1 MKTDDD
7 APRIDLELLAHAHVA
22 YQQLAYYFSAVA
34 IPADVMLILAALA
47 VVAET
52 EDHPLDDVLARVRSI
67 VVELTR
73 CSPPPIERQQKPSN

>member
-7 APRIDLELLAHAHVA
+7 PTIDCELLTHAHLA
-22 YQQLAYYFSAVA
+22 YQQLAHLFSAMNV
-34 IPADVMLILAALA
+34 PVDVMLILAALA
-47 VVAET
+47 VAAET

-73 CSPPPIERQQKPSN
+73 YSPPPIERQQKPSN